1 MPPGRRTSG
10 TCACS
15 TPGPSGRARHVARAG
30 YSSRPWSWRWPVSSR
45 FAGRSPTC
53 SFAGSSGSMLDMLA
67 WLRPL
72 AALLALV
79 TLLILAASGPGVRFN
94 LFSYRTGLDLFRNW
108 SFYAA
113 IATGIVA
120 LLALAIPG
128 VRRRGVLLPVVVLLI
143 ALAALYPSFA
153 FQSRARSH
161 PPINDITT
169 DMADPPAYMTTARNY
184 PGAEMARQQR
194 AAYPD
199 IVPVMLPVP
208 PAQGFAKA
216 LAAAEAMGWEVV
228 GRDAASGRIE
238 AVDSTKWF
246 GFKDD
251 IAIRVRAADAGSPN
265 LSRVDI

>member
-1 MPPGRRTSG
+1 
-10 TCACS
+10 
-15 TPGPSGRARHVARAG
+15 
-30 YSSRPWSWRWPVSSR
+30 
-45 FAGRSPTC
+45 
-53 SFAGSSGSMLDMLA
+53 MLDMLA

-265 LSRVDI
+265 LSRVDIRSKSRVGRGDLGTNAQRIRAYVQRLK

>member
-1 MPPGRRTSG
+1 
-10 TCACS
+10 
-15 TPGPSGRARHVARAG
+15 
-30 YSSRPWSWRWPVSSR
+30 
-45 FAGRSPTC
+45 
-53 SFAGSSGSMLDMLA
+53 MLA

-72 AALLALV
+72 AALLALA
-79 TLLILAASGPGVRFN
+79 TLAILALSGPGVRFD

-113 IATGIVA
+113 IATAAVA
-120 LLALAIPG
+120 LIALLVPG
-128 VRRRGVLLPVVVLLI
+128 VRRRGVVLPVVALVI
-143 ALAALYPSFA
+143 GLAALYPSHA
-153 FQSRARSH
+153 FQSRARAH

-169 DMADPPAYMTTARNY
+169 DMQDPPAYMTTARAY
-184 PGAEMARQQR
+184 PGADMARQQH

-199 IVPVMLPVP
+199 IAPVTLPMP
-208 PAQGFAKA
+208 PGQAFAKA

-228 GRDAASGRIE
+228 GRDADTGRIE

-265 LSRVDI
+265 VSRVDIRSKSRVGRGDLGTNAQRIRAYTQRLK